1 MDLLN
6 NLGICYK
13 GDYITQGSISDKS
26 KKSSQLNIK
35 NTEFIIRNDGKDM
48 DFSSVSSSYS
58 GNIIFHLPTINI
70 NQSNLKEIKEM
81 VSELLKNKPTLLTID
96 ASTLLYETYDWSTSE
111 EQQNYLKNMA
121 KGIATIASNNIPVAI
136 ENTGLDKDNELF
148 GKTITNMSD
157 ILIYTRNTLV
167 EQFDFDRES
176 ANKLVGIS
184 LNIGNIMKVSEIIDL
199 DNWIKVFNND
209 IKCIK
214 VKEIEKSIPL
224 FDQLLTLVINNEIDS
239 PLLLETKEEI
249 ESIVNIFG
257 KFEYLVKNKMDGKD
271 LNLDSYRNIVNS
283 KYNEYNY
290 NFNTAQ
296 SGFTNIVIICM
307 ILFTVIAAV
316 LMFYVQLKR

>member
-48 DFSSVSSSYS
+48 DFSSVLSSYS

-257 KFEYLVKNKMDGKD
+257 KFEYLVKNKIDGKD

>member
-121 KGIATIASNNIPVAI
+121 KGIASIASNNIPVAI

-257 KFEYLVKNKMDGKD
+257 KFEYLVKNKIEGKD

>member
-6 NLGICYK
+6 NIGICYK
-13 GDYITQGSISDKS
+13 GDYITQGSIDDKS

-35 NTEFIIRNDGKDM
+35 NTEFIIRNDGKDS
-48 DFSSVSSSYS
+48 DFSSVSSFYS

-70 NQSNLKEIKEM
+70 NQSNLKEIKD
-81 VSELLKNKPTLLTID
+81 VVLELLKNKPVLFTID
-96 ASTLLYETYDWSTSE
+96 ASTLLYETYDWSTAE
-111 EQQNYLKNMA
+111 EQQNYLKNIA
-121 KGIATIASNNIPVAI
+121 KGIATIASNNVPVAI
-136 ENTGLDKDNELF
+136 ENTGLDKNSALF

-157 ILIYTRNTLV
+157 ILVYTRNTLV
-167 EQFDFDRES
+167 EQFDFDRET
-176 ANKLVGIS
+176 ANKMIGIS
-184 LNIGNIMKVSEIIDL
+184 LNIGNIMKNSEIIDL
-199 DNWIKVFNND
+199 DNWFKVFYND

-224 FDQLLTLVINNEIDS
+224 FDQLLTLVINNEVDA
-239 PLLLETKEEI
+239 PVLLETKDEI
-249 ESIVNIFG
+249 ESIVNIYG
-257 KFEYLVKNKMDGKD
+257 KYKYLVKNKIDGKE
-271 LNLDSYRNIVNS
+271 LNLDSYRNIINS

-307 ILFTVIAAV
+307 ILFTVVAAV